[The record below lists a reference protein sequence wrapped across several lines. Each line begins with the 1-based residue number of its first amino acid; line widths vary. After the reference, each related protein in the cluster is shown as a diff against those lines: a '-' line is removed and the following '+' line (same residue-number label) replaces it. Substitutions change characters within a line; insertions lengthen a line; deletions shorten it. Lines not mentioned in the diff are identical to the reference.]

1 MDEAGRSGAE
11 RVQREQI
18 AGPIQ
23 GNETETGIDL
33 GLLDV
38 TEAGAE
44 SI

>member
-1 MDEAGRSGAE
+1 
-11 RVQREQI
+11 VQREQI
-18 AGPIQ
+18 TGPIR
-23 GNETETGIDL
+23 GDETEAGIDL